1 MKINTFTNALLALG
15 LVSAAGVAHASS
27 TIQIPA
33 GTGPVYNEVFFT
45 GSSAFRANIF
55 NAVSAA
61 SGGVFD
67 SAPTLVTAGLGAPPT
82 GGTGNYTA
90 YGKINGVNYCL
101 CMSFTGSEAGLWAIQ
116 HNASG
121 IPNAIAA
128 DTLNGNPAYPN
139 AFITGTPNPTSFIDP
154 NTGNTFSA
162 QADLAMADTS
172 QAVSLSPS
180 PALTD
185 YGVVGAV
192 TFYWMKGKN
201 TSPDAS
207 WNNLVNVTTPQ
218 LNYVLSG
225 PVKAS
230 YFTGNPTNT
239 DYVFVVGRNKAS
251 GTHQNTMLDT
261 LHGTTTAVD
270 QWVPNNCTYS
280 GSGQLTDGNGTTQ
293 PSLSSVGGLT
303 EIFNDGFDSGSGVAH
318 TLEMDAAGSHLINS
332 QGVQTDLGSD
342 TIVLGYLGVG
352 DSPGPLAAGAVVL
365 TENGVAE
372 SDASVINGT
381 YSFWGHEHLYGVV
394 SPSPATVTVATALV
408 GDTYVGSFGHGAPN
422 GAIQNAGG
430 LGGGEVDLAHTHSSG
445 IAPNFMQCD
454 KPNGG
459 DSGYPAQF

>member
-1 MKINTFTNALLALG
+1 MKINTITKGLLALG
-15 LVSAAGVAHASS
+15 LVSAAGIAQASS
-27 TIQIPA
+27 TIDIGGQ
-33 GTGPVYNEVFFT
+33 TYNEVFLT
-45 GSSAFRANIF
+45 GSSAARGNIF

-82 GGTGNYTA
+82 GSTGNYTA
-90 YGKINGVNYCL
+90 YGKIGGQNYCL

-116 HNASG
+116 HNVSG
-121 IPNAIAA
+121 IPNAVAQ

-139 AFITGTPNPTSFIDP
+139 AVIPGTPNPTSFVNP
-154 NTGNTFSA
+154 NDGTTFEA

-201 TSPDAS
+201 SSPDSS

-218 LNYVLSG
+218 LNYLLSG
-225 PVKAS
+225 PTKAS
-230 YFTGNPTNT
+230 YFTGVATNA

-261 LHGTTTAVD
+261 LHGTTVAVD
-270 QWVPNNCTYS
+270 QWVPGNCTYN
-280 GSGQLTDGNGTTQ
+280 GSGQLSDANGTTQ
-293 PSLSSVGGLT
+293 TPLATAGLV
-303 EIFNDGFDSGSGVAH
+303 EVFNDGFDSGSGVSH
-318 TLEMDAAGSHLINS
+318 SLMCDGTGSVNVLS
-332 QGVQTDLGSD
+332 QGSSIYTGPVIL
-342 TIVLGYLGVG
+342 LGYLGVG
-352 DSPGPLAAGAVVL
+352 DATAPKSAGAQVL
-365 TENGVAE
+365 TVNGVAE
-372 SDASVINGT
+372 SDATVINGT
-381 YSFWGHEHLYGVV
+381 YSYWGHEHLYGVV
-394 SPSPATVTVATALV
+394 SPSAATVTVAHALA
-408 GDTYVGSFGHGAPN
+408 GTTYVGGFGSGYGTPN

-430 LGGGEVDLAHTHSSG
+430 LGGGGSDLANTHSSI
-445 IAPNFMQCD
+445 IAPNYMQCD

-459 DSGYPAQF
+459 DSGYPAQL